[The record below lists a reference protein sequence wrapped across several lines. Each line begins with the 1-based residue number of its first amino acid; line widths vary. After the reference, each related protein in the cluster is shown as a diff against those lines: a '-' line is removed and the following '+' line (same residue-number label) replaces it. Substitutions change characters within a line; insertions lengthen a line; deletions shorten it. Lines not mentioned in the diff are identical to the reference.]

1 MGVPHP
7 IPYQGSKRSLAPEI
21 LQYFPAETDR
31 LIEPFAGAA
40 GVSLAAAYYHKARRF
55 MLNDINGPLMDLWR
69 KILAEPQN
77 LAEQY
82 CQLWQQQAGQEHEYY
97 DWVRDQFNRA
107 HRPDYL
113 LYLLARC
120 VKASVRYNT
129 LGEFN
134 QSPDNRRRGARPET
148 MAAHIQG
155 ASQLLASLTEVLHG
169 DYRTALQQAT
179 PADLVY
185 MDPPYQGVSGRR
197 DARYVRKLSFAEFVE
212 TLRELNDR
220 QLSYIVSYDGRTG
233 SKCYGQ
239 PLPPELNLAQIEVA
253 AGVSSQATL
262 LGRRAGTYESLYLSP
277 ALAQRP
283 ELFKLISK
291 RKPRAGSRPSDRS
304 ILAPVDQPV
313 FFHGTP

>member
-7 IPYQGSKRSLAPEI
+7 IPYQGSKRNLAPEI
-21 LQYFPAETDR
+21 LKYFPDDVER

-40 GVSLAAAYYHKARRF
+40 ALSLAAAYYHQARRF

-69 KILAEPQN
+69 KILAEPQK
-77 LAEQY
+77 LAGQY
-82 CQLWQQQAGQEHEYY
+82 RQLWQQQAGREHEYY
-97 DWVRDQFNRA
+97 DWVRDQFNRT

-148 MAAHIQG
+148 MAVHIHG
-155 ASQLLASLTEVLHG
+155 ASQLLASRTEVLCG
-169 DYRTALQQAT
+169 DYRTALQHAT
-179 PADLVY
+179 PADLTY

-212 TLRELNDR
+212 TLWGLNDR

-233 SKCYGQ
+233 SKRHGET
-239 PLPPELNLAQIEVA
+239 LPADLNLTHIELA

-262 LGRRAGTYESLYLSP
+262 LGRRAKTYESLYLSP
-277 ALAQRP
+277 ALARRIGLSPTTTFIPASEQLTLL
-283 ELFKLISK
+283 ES
-291 RKPRAGSRPSDRS
+291 S
-304 ILAPVDQPV
+304 
-313 FFHGTP
+313 